1 MADIGALL
9 SGISGSLAQGRDY
22 NLAVARARKS
32 AELRLRGI
40 ELQERESELSRL
52 RVQQATEESRIKTLA
67 ATEDLKAELRQ
78 SRRETA
84 AEKTIAEYEEAVSEP
99 ITSAVREIGA
109 GRPVRGGPERRVRR
123 LGRKAASAYET
134 LGREVPARL
143 EEQLQTPFAR
153 REREAGV
160 GLKEAQIA
168 ESERRAARP
177 VGVAG
182 TQTERFIAE
191 LLDPNTPADRRELI
205 ERQMFGSKTTVDGV
219 SLTDISRILN
229 DAYPEAFGLRPNLPE
244 DLKNDPVKLYRHG
257 AQLIKQAQGNIG
269 LVPDLDADITVDSL
283 FVR

>member
-22 NLAVARARKS
+22 NLAVARARAS
-32 AELRLRGI
+32 AGLRLRQI
-40 ELQERESELSRL
+40 ELDERESELSRL

-67 ATEDLKAELRQ
+67 EREDLKAQLRQ
-78 SRRETA
+78 SRRETE

-99 ITSAVREIGA
+99 ILSTVREIGA
-109 GRPVRGGPERRVRR
+109 GRAVPGGPERRVRR

-134 LGREVPARL
+134 LDREVPARL

-153 REREAGV
+153 REREAK
-160 GLKEAQIA
+160 L
-168 ESERRAARP
+168 ESEQALGAQRRRAARP
-177 VGVAG
+177 VGG
-182 TQTERFIAE
+182 PQTQKERDRAKW
-191 LLDPNTPADRRELI
+191 LSLDTSEDERALI
-205 ERQMFGSKTTVDGV
+205 ERDLFGGKTTVDGV
-219 SLTDISRILN
+219 SLSDIRSTLN
-229 DAYPEAFGLRPNLPE
+229 TLYPESFGIREGVPEGIDPNSVEFL
-244 DLKNDPVKLYRHG
+244 RHG